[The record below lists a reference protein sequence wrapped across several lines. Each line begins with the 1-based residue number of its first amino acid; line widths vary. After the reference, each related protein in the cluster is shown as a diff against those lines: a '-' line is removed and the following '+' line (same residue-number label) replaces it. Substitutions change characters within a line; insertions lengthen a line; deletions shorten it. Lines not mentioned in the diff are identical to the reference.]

1 MGGAALA
8 TPLAGARCTMQLGR
22 LGGNNALRTSGS
34 QFVARPTR
42 SRRACRGGQSAVA
55 LAAQVSQLTLHF
67 CSAVAAGRWPACT
80 TFFSSS
86 TTPRFV
92 RRPGPSTLQESDFS
106 AFDRVSVLSE
116 SMPYLQRFRG
126 KTIVIKYGGAAMKD
140 PTLKARVVTD
150 LVLLS
155 TVGIRPVMVHGGGP
169 EINIWLTKLGIEPV
183 FKNGLRVT
191 DGELR
196 PALPRWNAAYRA
208 TPRGAATR
216 TQHLERAT

>member
-1 MGGAALA
+1 
-8 TPLAGARCTMQLGR
+8 MQ
-22 LGGNNALRTSGS
+22 AS
-34 QFVARPTR
+34 QY
-42 SRRACRGGQSAVA
+42 
-55 LAAQVSQLTLHF
+55 
-67 CSAVAAGRWPACT
+67 
-80 TFFSSS
+80 
-86 TTPRFV
+86 
-92 RRPGPSTLQESDFS
+92 S

-140 PTLKARVVTD
+140 PALKARVVTD

-191 DGELR
+191 DGAPAPRAAACCLAASRAPPAAPPAPRRRPRSR
-196 PALPRWNAAYRA
+196 PAPPRRPVLQ
-208 TPRGAATR
+208 PRRWTWLRWCWGR
-216 TQHLERAT
+216 G